1 MTDMSRKEEL
11 KSTLKSTKS
20 YEIYLSERKFSK
32 EVYSVKQI
40 QDFLQPV
47 FENYNVK
54 KAVLFGSYAKG
65 RADDKSDVDI
75 LVDSGIKGVHFF
87 GLLDDVVKALNKD
100 VDLIDVRQIHSDS
113 RIAREIEETGVVIYD
128 KRQC

>member
-1 MTDMSRKEEL
+1 MKD
-11 KSTLKSTKS
+11 TLNSTKS

-40 QDFLQPV
+40 QDILQPV

-54 KAVLFGSYAKG
+54 KAILFGSYAKG
-65 RADDKSDVDI
+65 CADDKSDVDI
-75 LVDSGIKGVHFF
+75 LVDSGIKGIHFF

-100 VDLIDVRQIHSDS
+100 VDLIDVIDIRNGSD
-113 RIAREIEETGVVIYD
+113 IEKEIEETGVVIYD